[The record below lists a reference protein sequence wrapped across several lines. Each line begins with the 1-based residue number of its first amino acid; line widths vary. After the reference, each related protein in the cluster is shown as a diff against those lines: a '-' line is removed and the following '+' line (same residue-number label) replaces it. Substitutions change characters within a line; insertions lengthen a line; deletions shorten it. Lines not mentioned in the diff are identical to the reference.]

1 MPVFWNYSP
10 YFDDKLPRIFQLWQ
24 FQLISI
30 PKEPPPKCTKE
41 NRYTIF
47 LKICVSGNSKG
58 YHLVRIISAWN
69 YAVSEKPIQLIW
81 ATPAAVEAK
90 TFHGYCTNRLRLTE
104 AETGHGPYN
113 DQHPEKAAH
122 QLKYTYLINV
132 MLERKD
138 KHGHDIIL
146 KDHFWAL
153 GKVSR
158 ELARKAVGTLSK
170 WSKEEG
176 KMKLE

>member
-1 MPVFWNYSP
+1 MTSFQEFFNYGNFSWFPFPKNLHLNLPRRIDTP
-10 YFDDKLPRIFQLWQ
+10 YFF
-24 FQLISI
+24 
-30 PKEPPPKCTKE
+30 
-41 NRYTIF
+41 
-47 LKICVSGNSKG
+47 KICMSGNSKG

-113 DQHPEKAAH
+113 DQHPENIH
-122 QLKYTYLINV
+122 INMYIKIYIFNQSMFIFPL

-146 KDHFWAL
+146 KNHFWAL

-158 ELARKAVGTLSK
+158 ELARKAIGTLSK
-170 WSKEEG
+170 WSKGEG
-176 KMKLE
+176 KMKSE

>member
-1 MPVFWNYSP
+1 MTSFQEFFNYGNFSWFPFPKNLHLNLPRRIDTP
-10 YFDDKLPRIFQLWQ
+10 YFF
-24 FQLISI
+24 
-30 PKEPPPKCTKE
+30 
-41 NRYTIF
+41 
-47 LKICVSGNSKG
+47 KICMSGNSKG

-90 TFHGYCTNRLRLTE
+90 TFHGYCTNQLRLTE

-113 DQHPEKAAH
+113 DQHPEKVAH

-146 KDHFWAL
+146 KNHFWAL

-158 ELARKAVGTLSK
+158 ELARKAIGTLSK
-170 WSKEEG
+170 WSKGEG
-176 KMKLE
+176 KMKSE

>member
-1 MPVFWNYSP
+1 MTSFQEFFNYGDFSWFPFPKNLHLNVPRRIDTP
-10 YFDDKLPRIFQLWQ
+10 YFF
-24 FQLISI
+24 
-30 PKEPPPKCTKE
+30 
-41 NRYTIF
+41 
-47 LKICVSGNSKG
+47 KICVSGNSKG